1 MAEFKLREGQDRVV
15 RNFKVQVRDDNGS
28 VIYTRQLETAVIRNV
43 AHYVKTVLDTLDSM
57 VVVDKYRDIGFGD
70 MDMCAEV
77 NGHLLNIEFKGNM
90 AKVLNAKGQ
99 LRQAINMAETSK
111 VTTIF
116 VEGTPDNPKRLFSVS
131 HVMCFND
138 YGIKPVNG
146 IDGLNV
152 YIEQWEQYARKQ
164 KGVRGS
170 TANDKYNELTQALQ
184 LQLGGF

>member
-1 MAEFKLREGQDRVV
+1 MAEFKLREGQDRTVK
-15 RNFKVQVRDDNGS
+15 NFKVQVRDDNGT
-28 VIYTRQLETAVIRNV
+28 VIYTRKLETAVIRNV
-43 AHYVKTVLDTLDSM
+43 GHYVKTVLDTLDSM
-57 VVVDKYRDIGFGD
+57 VVVDKYRDVGFGD

-90 AKVLNAKGQ
+90 KKVLSAKGQ

-116 VEGTPDNPKRLFSVS
+116 VEGTPDNPQRLFSVS

-152 YIEQWEQYARKQ
+152 YIEQWERYARKQ
-164 KGVRGS
+164 KGIYK
-170 TANDKYNELTQALQ
+170 TDANEKYNELTRALEA
-184 LQLGGF
+184 QLGGI